1 MEEDAAS
8 LRMEMDSIRLG
19 STLSRL
25 PSIPSMSTS
34 GEVELPPKELM
45 PRMRIA
51 PPSSPGAPDCVVTV
65 TPGAMPCRAAEV
77 ETIGRPKRRNED
89 FVDLRIVAFEPD
101 VVIGLGGY
109 FDRSL
114 LVADVG
120 DGEPLAGSRRNG
132 ELTVC
137 IGRGTP
143 PPG

>member
-25 PSIPSMSTS
+25 PSMPSMSTS

-77 ETIGRPKRRNED
+77 ETIGRLSN
-89 FVDLRIVAFEPD
+89 AFE
-101 VVIGLGGY
+101 
-109 FDRSL
+109 SM
-114 LVADVG
+114 VAT
-120 DGEPLAGSRRNG
+120 EPV
-132 ELTVC
+132 TFTFFWV
-137 IGRGTP
+137 P
-143 PPG
+143 

>member
-1 MEEDAAS
+1 
-8 LRMEMDSIRLG
+8 
-19 STLSRL
+19 
-25 PSIPSMSTS
+25 MSTS

-65 TPGAMPCRAAEV
+65 TPGSHALQGGRGRDDRAFV
-77 ETIGRPKRRNED
+77 ERLRVDGGHRTRHVHLFLGAVAHDDD

-143 PPG
+143 PPAECL